1 VWRVVERGILGG
13 MFVRYYVELPLPSDQ
28 VEAGLLDAP
37 IDWLSALAGEADRRG
52 DGLFAEVGVGPLGPR
67 LGRRVT
73 VSVGAPARFP
83 TKTLLPFTWRPTS
96 GNGLLPDLDGDIE
109 LGPLGPGRTQL
120 ALSARYR
127 PPLGTLG
134 RAVDRVL
141 LHRVAEATVKDFL
154 DRLADALTRPPQPGG
169 QHHRGGAQHFAADLQ
184 A

>member
-1 VWRVVERGILGG
+1 VSRVVERGILGG
-13 MFVRYYVELPLPSDQ
+13 MFVRYYVELPLPPDQ

-37 IDWLSALAGEADRRG
+37 STGCRRWPGRPTGAATGCSLRSASGRSAPASAGAS
-52 DGLFAEVGVGPLGPR
+52 P
-67 LGRRVT
+67 
-73 VSVGAPARFP
+73 SAPARFP

-120 ALSARYR
+120 ARSARYR

-134 RAVDRVL
+134 WAVDRVL

-154 DRLADALTRPPQPGG
+154 DRVADALTHPPQP
-169 QHHRGGAQHFAADLQ
+169 ATT
-184 A
+184 